1 MKCRAAL
8 LLGLA
13 LAGCATPDIRLRP
26 ALAITIDD
34 LPVHGP
40 IPQGDTPVRVVD
52 QLIAGL
58 RNGGAVPAMGFIN
71 GRSTL
76 DDPATREVLAQWQR
90 AGLELGNHGW
100 SHRNLNELAPAEFD
114 AELIRNE
121 PLLRRYAAGQD
132 WHWFRFPFL
141 AEGNDPTKRED
152 ARQVLARRSYR
163 IAAVTMDFS
172 DWQWTGPYARCV
184 AKRDEAGIARL
195 ETLYL
200 QAATSAVARSRQMA
214 RAVHGR
220 DIPHVLLLHG
230 GAFTARM
237 IRPLLKL
244 YRDQDFRFVSLAD
257 ASRDPAYASDVRP
270 ERPGLPAT
278 LEGRAAAAG
287 VPIPPPLV
295 LAETLATICV

>member
-1 MKCRAAL
+1 MKRRAAL
-8 LLGLA
+8 LLGLT
-13 LAGCATPDIRLRP
+13 LAGCATPDSRSRP

-40 IPQGDTPVRVVD
+40 IPPGETPTSVAER
-52 QLIAGL
+52 LIAGL
-58 RNGGAVPAMGFIN
+58 KKGGADFAMGFVN
-71 GRSTL
+71 GRTTV
-76 DDPATREVLAQWQR
+76 DDPATLEVLERWQR

-114 AELIRNE
+114 AELVRNE
-121 PLLRRYAAGQD
+121 PPLRRFAAGKN
-132 WHWFRFPFL
+132 WRWFRFPFL
-141 AEGNDPTKRED
+141 AEGDDPTKRED

-184 AKRDEAGIARL
+184 AKGDEAGIARL

-200 QAATSAVARSRQMA
+200 QAASSAVARSRQMA

-244 YRDQDFRFVSLAD
+244 YRDQDFRFVSLAE
-257 ASRDPAYASDVRP
+257 ASRDPAYASDVTP
-270 ERPGLPAT
+270 ERPGPPAT

-287 VPIPPPLV
+287 VPIPPAPAIAES
-295 LAETLATICV
+295 LAAICA